1 VVHRAVLHHTAGAP
15 TSSSDS
21 GDRDIPKSDVN
32 YSGEGYAPVADRVRL
47 FYERYPAGR
56 IVTHLVR
63 RTDEEVVFRAEV
75 FRSPSDREPAATGW
89 AAERE
94 GDGEINTVAC
104 LENTETSAVG
114 RALANLGLV
123 ASRYR
128 PSREEME
135 KADRARARVRGVA
148 EQQSRRTIAR
158 AAERHR
164 VRCVDEAPVSYPAH
178 APGDDADASAV
189 RERTTP
195 WWDLAVAAGSGREL
209 WDEPPAAFIGLP
221 DDVDA
226 GRYVALSVAGESMAP
241 LLHTGDTILVRL
253 GPELAADQV
262 VVARHPEQGY
272 VVKRVGRVSPMRVEL
287 ASLNAEYPALE
298 IPNDASLVLGTVV
311 LRWCPHE
318 RRGLTT

>member
-1 VVHRAVLHHTAGAP
+1 VNP
-15 TSSSDS
+15 D
-21 GDRDIPKSDVN
+21 DRDIFTEDAVDLLVDLV
-32 YSGEGYAPVADRVRL
+32 GRL
-47 FYERYPAGR
+47 AYERMDPMDPRNAPFFEW
-56 IVTHLVR
+56 L
-63 RTDEEVVFRAEV
+63 A
-75 FRSPSDREPAATGW
+75 REARLRQT
-89 AAERE
+89 AAERRE
-94 GDGEINTVAC
+94 TERQSVLFAERVLRRVA
-104 LENTETSAVG
+104 A
-114 RALANLGLV
+114 
-123 ASRYR
+123 
-128 PSREEME
+128 
-135 KADRARARVRGVA
+135 
-148 EQQSRRTIAR
+148 AR

-164 VRCVDEAPVSYPAH
+164 VRCVDEAPVSYPAQ

-253 GPELAADQV
+253 GSELAPDQV

-272 VVKRVGRVSPMRVEL
+272 VVKRVGRMSPMRVEL

-311 LRWCPHE
+311 LRWCPHA
-318 RRGLTT
+318 RRGLTP